1 MSFKVLR
8 NTIMVGL
15 SILFIGCATQPSKPL
30 TQAEKERQLF
40 IEENGYKG
48 DRPKWIVTPTEYKD
62 ADKYMFL
69 TIGSQ
74 QYTDISDNKL
84 SFMSKRAIFDA
95 QKEIANTLA
104 TSIKSI
110 LTEKLKDDFNN
121 KKIND
126 MTDKNISFERYID
139 DNTKRETKNL
149 IVGLIK
155 ITQTVGKDG
164 TLYVLMGLQPDY
176 AIRWAKNNN
185 LNMDEYEEMFGKKHD
200 KNIAEARKILG
211 K

>member
-1 MSFKVLR
+1 MGFKVLR

-15 SILFIGCATQPSKPL
+15 SILFIGCASQPSKPL

-40 IEENGYKG
+40 VEENGYKG
-48 DRPKWIVTPTEYKD
+48 DKPKWIDTPTEYKD

-84 SFMSKRAIFDA
+84 SFMSKRAISNA
-95 QKEIANTLA
+95 QEEVSNNLSSK
-104 TSIKSI
+104 IKNVLI
-110 LTEKLKDDFNN
+110 KKLKYDFKNGKISGVAN
-121 KKIND
+121 KNE
-126 MTDKNISFERYID
+126 NFERYID
-139 DNTKRETKNL
+139 ENTKIETDNL

-155 ITQTVGKDG
+155 ITQTVGKNG
-164 TLYVLMGLQPDY
+164 TLYVLMGLQPNY

-185 LNMDEYEEMFGKKHD
+185 LDIGEYEEIFDKKHD
-200 KNIAEARKILG
+200 KNIAEAKKILG